1 MPNFLEYS
9 DEELVRA
16 GRLALRSMK
25 FEKAYEVFGVY
36 AERASVEGRA
46 IPAGIL
52 ANYALSVGHCRSLK
66 EGLLLC
72 QAALKADKHA
82 PEVYFCLAQLYLL
95 SHARKQAWEAVRHGL
110 SYGPTHAELR
120 RLETEMGVRGR
131 PVVAALENAGAP
143 DSPRDGVGTR
153 WVNTSL
159 PSTRARR
166 GRGAS
171 FSRRK
176 VGP

>member
-9 DEELVRA
+9 DEELIRA
-16 GRLALRSMK
+16 GRLALRSLK

-52 ANYALSVGHCRSLK
+52 ANYALTVGHCKSLK

-72 QAALKADKHA
+72 QAALKADRHA
-82 PEVYFCLAQLYLL
+82 PEVYSCLAQLYLL

-110 SYGPTHAELR
+110 SYGPTHADLR
-120 RLETEMGVRGR
+120 RLESEMGKRGR
-131 PVVAALENAGAP
+131 PLVPFLH
-143 DSPRDGVGTR
+143 RDNPINIRLGR
-153 WVNTSL
+153 SL
-159 PSTRARR
+159 RR
-166 GRGAS
+166 GKAPT
-171 FSRRK
+171 RRT
-176 VGP
+176 PRAMA